1 MQFQQKFHSE
11 EACYQHLYQM
21 KWPDGFRCP
30 KCGHNRAYEINTRK
44 LPLYECA
51 QCKHQTTV
59 TVGTIFEKTRTD
71 LRIWFWAIFLIAHDK
86 RGVSATFLAKELGVS
101 YQTAWTMNHK
111 IRKAMGERDMAYTLA
126 GIVELD
132 SSSSFHFCSRLT
144 PAGIT
149 AHITV

>member
-1 MQFQQKFHSE
+1 MAKQETMNLMQFQQRFHSE
-11 EACYQHLYQM
+11 EACHQHLYQM

-30 KCGHNRAYEINTRK
+30 KCGYNRCYEINTRK

-51 QCKHQTTV
+51 HCKHQTTV

-101 YQTAWTMNHK
+101 FQTA
-111 IRKAMGERDMAYTLA
+111 
-126 GIVELD
+126 
-132 SSSSFHFCSRLT
+132 
-144 PAGIT
+144 
-149 AHITV
+149 